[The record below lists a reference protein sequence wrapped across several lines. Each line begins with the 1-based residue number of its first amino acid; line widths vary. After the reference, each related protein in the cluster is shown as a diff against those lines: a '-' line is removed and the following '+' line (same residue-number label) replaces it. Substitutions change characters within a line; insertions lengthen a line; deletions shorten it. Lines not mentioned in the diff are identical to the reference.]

1 MPLSDEDGST
11 WSSVAGALAGA
22 AAFLDDERAAV
33 ATEYA
38 VVMAV
43 LTIHA
48 LGGLYAFRLAASNM
62 LTFEQNALYNYGLNA
77 P

>member
-1 MPLSDEDGST
+1 M
-11 WSSVAGALAGA
+11 AGAWLSGCA
-22 AAFLDDERAAV
+22 AMLVDERAAV

-38 VVMAV
+38 IVMAV
-43 LTIHA
+43 LTVHA
-48 LGGLYAFRLAASNM
+48 LGGLFALRAAAGLM

>member
-1 MPLSDEDGST
+1 ML
-11 WSSVAGALAGA
+11 V
-22 AAFLDDERAAV
+22 DERAAV

-38 VVMAV
+38 IVMAV
-43 LTIHA
+43 LTVHA
-48 LGGLYAFRLAASNM
+48 LGGLFALRAAAGLM